1 MGRGPHNRLMH
12 SIFSAVFPIL
22 LVAPSAYAAL
32 ATDASAAIS
41 FYRTKESVFASGQAS
56 RTTLENK
63 LISTQIE
70 STYRVRWDRREYEL
84 EAKQILKDIQVAKLV
99 DTNSACQLLSLNRN
113 DSGAIKVLNAGATVE
128 ILETDDYWA
137 RVKTYKDKVIGW
149 VPLSMLKNRHDDV
162 GVFVNI
168 MDTYMRA
175 EPHSFAR
182 VITTV
187 PRLSRLQ
194 PLGFEKGFMKIS
206 INNVVG
212 FVDVNHFAS
221 RADFA
226 TLAFV
231 DNKWVPIT
239 HRNGEFL
246 VSAQRA
252 QIPIQRALGYVT
264 SSTRGVVTR
273 AVVNGPQLLSRVEI
287 TKPEAN
293 IWALSKIDGH
303 GEVWWKRNFVPHE
316 TPQVIEKN
324 SITTEE
330 LMKREIYSIAFESKT
345 SVRGIVSAE
354 GVYTTEDG
362 LTWKQI
368 PQFGKQNYPVYI
380 HPKGQWFVGSYK
392 STNQG
397 QSFEPFIRWE
407 VVADAIEASI
417 HRNPKTLRLTQ
428 IEAVSPT
435 QIIINVDTGT
445 SKIKL
450 AGSLSDS
457 THWAVVRK

>member
-1 MGRGPHNRLMH
+1 MH
-12 SIFSAVFPIL
+12 SIILSVLPIFF
-22 LVAPSAYAAL
+22 AASSAYAAL

-41 FYRTKESVFASGQAS
+41 FYRTKESPFSSGQAS
-56 RTTLENK
+56 RTILESR

-137 RVKTYKDKVIGW
+137 RVRTYKDKVTGW

-168 MDTYMRA
+168 MDTYLRGEA
-175 EPHSFAR
+175 HSFAK

-187 PRLSRLQ
+187 PRLSRVQ

-206 INNVVG
+206 FNNMVG

-221 RADFA
+221 RADFSN
-226 TLAFV
+226 LAFV
-231 DNKWVPIT
+231 DNKWIPIT
-239 HRNGEFL
+239 HRNGEYL

-252 QIPIQRALGYVT
+252 QIPLQRSLGYVT
-264 SSTRGVVTR
+264 SSTRGVVIR
-273 AVVNGPQLLSRVEI
+273 ATPGGPQLLSRVEI

-293 IWALSKIDGH
+293 IWALSKVDGH
-303 GEVWWKRNFVPHE
+303 GEVWWKRNSVSHE
-316 TPQVIEKN
+316 ITPVADKN
-324 SITTEE
+324 TITTDE
-330 LMKREIYSIAFESKT
+330 LMKREIYSIAFENKS

-354 GVYTTEDG
+354 GIYTTEDG

-392 STNQG
+392 STNLG

-407 VVADAIEASI
+407 IVADAIEASI
-417 HRNPKTLRLTQ
+417 HRNPKLLRLTQ

-435 QIIINVDTGT
+435 QIIINVDTGS

-450 AGSLSDS
+450 MSSLSDS
-457 THWAVVRK
+457 THWTVLKK

>member
-1 MGRGPHNRLMH
+1 MH
-12 SIFSAVFPIL
+12 SILLAVLPIFL
-22 LVAPSAYAAL
+22 ALPAAHAAL

-41 FYRTKESVFASGQAS
+41 FYRTKESFFASGQAS
-56 RTTLENK
+56 RTILENK

-70 STYRVRWDRREYEL
+70 STYRVRWDRKEYEL

-99 DTNSACQLLSLNRN
+99 DTNAACQLLSLNRN

-137 RVKTYKDKVIGW
+137 RVKTYKDKVTGW

-168 MDTYMRA
+168 MDTFMRA

-182 VITTV
+182 VITTL
-187 PRLSRLQ
+187 PRLSRVE

-221 RADFA
+221 RADFSN
-226 TLAFV
+226 LAFV
-231 DNKWVPIT
+231 DSKWIPIT
-239 HRNGEFL
+239 HRNGEYL

-252 QIPIQRALGYVT
+252 QIPLQRALGYVT
-264 SSTRGVVTR
+264 SATRGVVTR
-273 AVVNGPQLLSRVEI
+273 AMPNGPQLLSRVEI
-287 TKPEAN
+287 TSPEAN
-293 IWALSKIDGH
+293 IWALSKVDGH
-303 GEVWWKRNFVPHE
+303 GEVWWKRNSAAHE
-316 TPQVIEKN
+316 TTRITEKN
-324 SITTEE
+324 TITTDE
-330 LMKREIYSIAFESKT
+330 LMKREIYSIAFESKS
-345 SVRGIVSAE
+345 SVRGVVSAE

-417 HRNPKTLRLTQ
+417 HRNPKLLRLTQ

-435 QIIINVDTGT
+435 QIIINVDTGS

-450 AGSLSDS
+450 MSSLNDS
-457 THWAVVRK
+457 THWSVLKK

>member
-1 MGRGPHNRLMH
+1 MEQHNKGMH
-12 SIFSAVFPIL
+12 SILWAVLPIFL
-22 LVAPSAYAAL
+22 AVPSANAAL

-41 FYRTKESVFASGQAS
+41 FYRTKESSFSSGQAS
-56 RTTLENK
+56 RTILENK

-70 STYRVRWDRREYEL
+70 STYRVRWDRKEYEL
-84 EAKQILKDIQVAKLV
+84 EAKQILKDIQVARQV

-113 DSGAIKVLNAGATVE
+113 DSGVIKVLNAGATVE

-137 RVKTYKDKVIGW
+137 RVRTYKDKVTGW

-168 MDTYMRA
+168 MDTFMRG
-175 EPHSFAR
+175 EPNSFGR
-182 VITTV
+182 VITKV
-187 PRLSRLQ
+187 PRLSRVQ

-221 RADFA
+221 RADFSN
-226 TLAFV
+226 LAFV
-231 DNKWVPIT
+231 DNKWIPIT
-239 HRNGEFL
+239 HRNGEYL

-252 QIPIQRALGYVT
+252 QIPLQRALGYMT

-273 AVVNGPQLLSRVEI
+273 AVPGGPQLLSRVEI

-293 IWALSKIDGH
+293 VWALSKVDGH
-303 GEVWWKRNFVPHE
+303 GEVWWKRNSLAHDVNPI
-316 TPQVIEKN
+316 TDKN
-324 SITTEE
+324 TISTDE
-330 LMKREIYSIAFESKT
+330 LMKREIYSIAFESKS
-345 SVRGIVSAE
+345 SVRGVVSAE
-354 GVYTTEDG
+354 GIYTTEDG

-417 HRNPKTLRLTQ
+417 HRNPKLLRLTQ

-435 QIIINVDTGT
+435 QIIINVDTGS

-450 AGSLSDS
+450 MSSLADS
-457 THWAVVRK
+457 THWSVLKK

>member
-1 MGRGPHNRLMH
+1 MH
-12 SIFSAVFPIL
+12 AIFSAVFPIL

-41 FYRTKESVFASGQAS
+41 FYRTKESSFASGQAS
-56 RTTLENK
+56 RTVLESK

-84 EAKQILKDIQVAKLV
+84 EAKQILKDIQVARLV
-99 DTNSACQLLSLNRN
+99 DTNSACQLQSLNRN
-113 DSGAIKVLNAGATVE
+113 DSGTIKVLSPGATVE

-137 RVKTYKDKVIGW
+137 RVKTYRDQVTGW
-149 VPLSMLKNRHDDV
+149 VPLSMLKNRHDDT

-168 MDTYMRA
+168 MDTYLRK
-175 EPHSFAR
+175 EPTSLSG

-187 PRLSRLQ
+187 PRLSRVQ
-194 PLGFEKGFMKIS
+194 PAGFEKGFMKITFNGMS
-206 INNVVG
+206 G

-221 RADFA
+221 RADFSN
-226 TLAFV
+226 LAFV
-231 DNKWVPIT
+231 DNKWIPIT
-239 HRNGEFL
+239 HRNGEYL
-246 VSAQRA
+246 VTAQRA
-252 QIPIQRALGYVT
+252 QIPIQRALGYIT
-264 SSTRGVVTR
+264 SGTRGVVTR
-273 AVVNGPQLLSRVEI
+273 ATPGGPQLLSRVEI

-293 IWALSKIDGH
+293 VWALSKVDGH
-303 GEVWWKRNFVPHE
+303 GEVWWKRNFAPHE
-316 TPQVIEKN
+316 TTQVAEKN
-324 SITTEE
+324 TITTEQ
-330 LMKREIYSIAFESKT
+330 LMKREIYSIAFESKA

-368 PQFGKQNYPVYI
+368 PQFGNQNYPVYI

-397 QSFEPFIRWE
+397 HSFEPFIRWE

-417 HRNPKTLRLTQ
+417 HKNPKTLRLTQ
-428 IEAVSPT
+428 IEAVSNT
-435 QIIINVDTGT
+435 QIIINVDTGS

-450 AGSLSDS
+450 AGSLADS
-457 THWAVVRK
+457 TRWAVVRK